1 MEKHWKELTELLRE
15 LPSSGRIIE
24 LMTEMEAPC
33 LPGQIGVDADLL
45 RDTLVYCKEIRARYT
60 ILQMLWDLELLRPL
74 TERLVEEIF

>member
-1 MEKHWKELTELLRE
+1 
-15 LPSSGRIIE
+15 
-24 LMTEMEAPC
+24 MEAPC